1 MIYIH
6 RAQYWVQI
14 KLIQTFGVSE
24 VHRLN
29 MQARNAILC
38 KSRILKYFGFQP
50 TKKNPR
56 RNEISGGIK

>member
-38 KSRILKYFGFQP
+38 KSPHFKIFWIS
-50 TKKNPR
+50 TNKKNPR